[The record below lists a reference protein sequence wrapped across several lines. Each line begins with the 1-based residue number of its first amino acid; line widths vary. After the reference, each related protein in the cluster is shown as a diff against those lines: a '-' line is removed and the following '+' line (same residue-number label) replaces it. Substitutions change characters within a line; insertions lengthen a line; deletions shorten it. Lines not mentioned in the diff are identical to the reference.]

1 MPSHKPRR
9 PHPRPRPPD
18 PARQPRRRRHERDF
32 YWPDHALVVE
42 LDGPQHDRGAAPT
55 IDRARDRHLLATTGI
70 RTVRFVPDDAITDV
84 ARTLTALLVR

>member
-1 MPSHKPRR
+1 MPSHKPRHPDDVRANTGPPARATTAR
-9 PHPRPRPPD
+9 PHEH
-18 PARQPRRRRHERDF
+18 RHSDG
-32 YWPDHALVVE
+32 LCVE
-42 LDGPQHDRGAAPT
+42 LDGPQPDRGTAPT